1 MAKEKEKIDTSD
13 LTPKQRLKLLVKEEQ
28 TQASKKDEQF
38 KVGKISDF
46 KISSLDAIMPTGLLA
61 FDYQFNG
68 LVQGRIFE
76 LIGEESRN
84 VA

>member
-1 MAKEKEKIDTSD
+1 MAKKQEVAVSGTE
-13 LTPKQRLKLLVKEEQ
+13 LTAKQRLRALVKEEQ
-28 TQASKKDEQF
+28 DKSSKNDEQF

-46 KISSLDAIMPTGLLA
+46 KISSLDAIDPTGLLA

-76 LIGEESRN
+76 LIGDGL
-84 VA
+84 AA